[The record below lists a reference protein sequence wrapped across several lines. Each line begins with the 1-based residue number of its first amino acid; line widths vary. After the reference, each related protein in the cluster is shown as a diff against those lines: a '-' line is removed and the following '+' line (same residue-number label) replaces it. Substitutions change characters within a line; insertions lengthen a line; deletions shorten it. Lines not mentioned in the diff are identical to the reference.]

1 MTKEGDN
8 ATAAITE
15 RLAVILETM
24 ADNGKQWH
32 HCPPLL
38 PLFVAIARKYV
49 IKQVVYKI
57 IRLFSRNIKGVSY
70 DNCLPSLYFYGT

>member
-24 ADNGKQWH
+24 ADNGKQWN
-32 HCPPLL
+32 HCL
-38 PLFVAIARKYV
+38 PLSPLSVAIARKYV
-49 IKQVVYKI
+49 IK
-57 IRLFSRNIKGVSY
+57 
-70 DNCLPSLYFYGT
+70 